1 MDEKPQ
7 RRLSGDEVRALM
19 LANAKTLMS
28 EPFLV
33 PAPAHE
39 RHGQRQAQDTRR
51 QKKSA

>member
-1 MDEKPQ
+1 MNEKPQ

-28 EPFLV
+28 EPFLA
-33 PAPAHE
+33 PAPE